1 MRSVVVGFID
11 TPAGRVAIESAVAE
25 AKLRSAKLVI
35 VNSMF
40 GENRESDEEYISSRQ
55 ALEHLEAGLQG
66 SGLPVEVHQY
76 VRGQTP
82 TQDVCQ
88 AAADFDAEII
98 VIGTRRR
105 TAAGKVL
112 LGSNALE
119 ILHDAPCP
127 VLCVPEDV
135 ASSGT

>member
-1 MRSVVVGFID
+1 
-11 TPAGRVAIESAVAE
+11 
-25 AKLRSAKLVI
+25 
-35 VNSMF
+35 MF

-55 ALEHLEAGLQG
+55 ALERLEASLQG
-66 SGLPVEVHQY
+66 SGVTVEVHQY

-82 TQDVCQ
+82 AQDVCQ
-88 AAADFDAEII
+88 AAADFEAAII

-135 ASSGT
+135 TPLES